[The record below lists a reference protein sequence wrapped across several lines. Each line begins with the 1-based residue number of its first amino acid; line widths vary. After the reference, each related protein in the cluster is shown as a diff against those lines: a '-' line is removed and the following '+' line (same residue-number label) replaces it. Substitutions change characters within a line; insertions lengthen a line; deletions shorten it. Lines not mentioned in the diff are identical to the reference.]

1 MTYTIKTNHKPKA
14 QEGISLYLD
23 AGWGTSEDYVNAID
37 TFEKAY
43 QNSFFITAFNQDKLV
58 GMIRYLSDGF
68 HDTQI
73 VECLVLK
80 RFQKQGIA
88 KAMLNKLKELHPTSA
103 IYIQTTEAYQEVFLK
118 ENFKKHKL
126 VGMSYFKRG

>member
-1 MTYTIKTNHKPKA
+1 M
-14 QEGISLYLD
+14 D
-23 AGWGTSEDYVNAID
+23 
-37 TFEKAY
+37 FEKAY

-80 RFQKQGIA
+80 NFQKQVRFSVWKID
-88 KAMLNKLKELHPTSA
+88 
-103 IYIQTTEAYQEVFLK
+103 
-118 ENFKKHKL
+118 
-126 VGMSYFKRG
+126 